1 MKKFPTPLYRNFRSQ
16 KTKHFPNLFQ
26 KNVLTPLPHVFEP
39 KTEAL
44 FQKSFLLLYSSI
56 YPEDLNPF
64 FGIVALLLLPGHLRA
79 KTEYQVRKKHKK
91 IAPASFSEADAI
103 SFRVFSC
110 RSGRSGRS
118 LRLGCGCCSSVRP
131 IPFDSQLSA
140 FR

>member
-1 MKKFPTPLYRNFRSQ
+1 MVGGRFVNLSGENFSYNSLQQLLRLKNDTIFKKIPHNPIPQLSEPKNDIFSETFS
-16 KTKHFPNLFQ
+16 

-79 KTEYQVRKKHKK
+79 KTEYQFRKKHKK

-103 SFRVFSC
+103 SF
-110 RSGRSGRS
+110 
-118 LRLGCGCCSSVRP
+118 
-131 IPFDSQLSA
+131 
-140 FR
+140 